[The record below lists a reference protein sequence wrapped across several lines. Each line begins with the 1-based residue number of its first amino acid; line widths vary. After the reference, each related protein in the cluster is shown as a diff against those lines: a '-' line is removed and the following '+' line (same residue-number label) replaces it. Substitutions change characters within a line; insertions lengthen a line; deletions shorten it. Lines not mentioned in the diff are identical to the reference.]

1 MALFVVCC
9 FINSLLFSGNWKIEV
24 LCYHASQV
32 LYSNSFDVNVYD
44 SRDVIIVRDEELN
57 TVAKDTEFKFEGKQ
71 LQRLIDQ
78 D

>member
-24 LCYHASQV
+24 LCFHASQV

-44 SRDVIIVRDEELN
+44 SRDVIIVVTDVGWIAQVRM
-57 TVAKDTEFKFEGKQ
+57 
-71 LQRLIDQ
+71 
-78 D
+78 